1 MGCKR
6 GQKKLTRKSSSRDG
20 TKRKKKKQDADQR
33 RGWKGLGLLGGGR
46 DTQNREPPGRAISCQ
61 AVPMRPGRKV
71 KKVTGAHPGRG
82 MGLLLAHL
90 MLLCII
96 IFF

>member
-1 MGCKR
+1 M
-6 GQKKLTRKSSSRDG
+6 QTREEAGRVWASWG
-20 TKRKKKKQDADQR
+20 
-33 RGWKGLGLLGGGR
+33 GGGR
-46 DTQNREPPGRAISCQ
+46 DIQNREPPGRAISCQ

>member
-46 DTQNREPPGRAISCQ
+46 DWLLLT
-61 AVPMRPGRKV
+61 VGRKGEEAGIGEG
-71 KKVTGAHPGRG
+71 KSTGNLPTPNASLSFKEIRS
-82 MGLLLAHL
+82 L
-90 MLLCII
+90 
-96 IFF
+96 FV